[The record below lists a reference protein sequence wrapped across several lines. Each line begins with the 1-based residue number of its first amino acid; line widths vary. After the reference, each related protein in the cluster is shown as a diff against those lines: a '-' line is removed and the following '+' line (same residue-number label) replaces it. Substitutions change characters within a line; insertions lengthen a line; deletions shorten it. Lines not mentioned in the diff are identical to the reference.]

1 MCRVSARTR
10 PKYLARWQDAWR
22 KGSQAVLAL
31 LFGAIGFVAIS
42 ADASLAEDRPATIEG
57 LLAAGGELVL
67 DDQVL
72 AQFES
77 HTITTSTI
85 WTEGTHVF
93 RGPSL
98 LDIVRKAGATDGMVR
113 LTALN
118 DYSVTIPIAELT
130 ETAPIVADSIDGK
143 PFSVRDKGP
152 FWVIY
157 PYDSAAEYQ
166 TEVTYAR
173 SMWQLSTVAI
183 LQD

>member
-1 MCRVSARTR
+1 MCRVVARTR
-10 PKYLARWQDAWR
+10 PKYLPRWQEAWR
-22 KGSQAVLAL
+22 KASRATLTL
-31 LFGAIGFVAIS
+31 LFSAFGFVAIS
-42 ADASLAEDRPATIEG
+42 PYDSSAEDRPPTIEG
-57 LLAAGGELVL
+57 LLSVGSELVL

-93 RGPSL
+93 SGPSL
-98 LDIVRKAGATDGMVR
+98 LDIVRKAGVTDGTVR

-130 ETAPIVADSIDGK
+130 ETAPIVAGSIDGK
-143 PFSVRDKGP
+143 PFAVRDKGP

-157 PYDSAAEYQ
+157 PYDSAPEYQ

-173 SMWQLSTVAI
+173 SIWQLSTIAI